1 MQVSGLMLQKRFELC
16 RKAVS
21 SSEPGL
27 LEGLVRGLLIHY
39 FFHISD
45 KGRLEIFDA
54 EPDAPR
60 TINVLTP
67 TVFRGAG
74 RIRLGPRTVFGVPRS
89 PGNHSCSYVEA
100 RTPDS
105 MIEIGDETVI
115 NNSAFILSEGASIRI
130 GRRGLFGPELQIMDS
145 NSHQLVLER
154 RRLPDDDPR
163 PVVIGDDVFIGARV
177 TILKGATIGDGC
189 IIAAGCVVPS
199 SFIAPPLSVIAGNP
213 ARVIGKV
220 PESSS

>member
-1 MQVSGLMLQKRFELC
+1 MKVSGLMLQKRFELC

-21 SSEPGL
+21 SSEPSM
-27 LEGLVRGLLIHY
+27 LEGWVRGLLIHY

-54 EPDAPR
+54 HPNSAR

-74 RIRLGPRTVFGVPRS
+74 RIRLAPRTVFGVPRS

-100 RTPDS
+100 RTVDS

-163 PVVIGDDVFIGARV
+163 PVVIGDDVFIGSRV

-189 IIAAGCVVPS
+189 IISAGCVVPP
-199 SFIAPPLSVIAGNP
+199 SFVAPPLSVIAGNP
-213 ARVIGKV
+213 ARVVGKIND
-220 PESSS
+220 

>member
-1 MQVSGLMLQKRFELC
+1 MELFGFMVQKRFELC

-21 SSEPGL
+21 SSEPNV

-45 KGRLEIFDA
+45 KGRLEIFDV
-54 EPDAPR
+54 EPGAAR

-74 RIRLGPRTVFGVPRS
+74 RIRLAPRTVFGVPRS
-89 PGNHSCSYVEA
+89 PGNHSCSYVES

-105 MIEIGDETVI
+105 LIEIGDGTVI
-115 NNSAFILSEGASIRI
+115 NNSAFLLSEGASIRI

-145 NSHQLVLER
+145 NSHQLVLGR
-154 RRLPDDDPR
+154 RSLPDDDPR

-177 TILKGATIGDGC
+177 TILKGARIGDGC
-189 IIAAGCVVPS
+189 IISAGCVVPP
-199 SFIAPPLSVIAGNP
+199 SFVAPPLSVIVGNP